1 MGEFILNLY
10 YGLSIMNIIFFSVYL
25 LDYKAKYGYIIK
37 SDNIMARIV
46 DLLKIFLIMFTPL
59 LDIVGFLVLVNLI
72 FCNDKN
78 N

>member
-25 LDYKAKYGYIIK
+25 LDYKAKYGYIIR
-37 SDNIMARIV
+37 SDNIIKIV
-46 DLLKIFLIMFTPL
+46 ADLLKVLLIMFTPL
-59 LDIVGFLVLVNLI
+59 LDIVGLLVLVSLI
-72 FCNDKN
+72 FCNNKN

>member
-10 YGLSIMNIIFFSVYL
+10 YGLSIMNIIFFFVYL
-25 LDYKAKYGYIIK
+25 LDYKAEYGYIIK
-37 SDNIMARIV
+37 SDNIIKIV
-46 DLLKIFLIMFTPL
+46 VNLLKILLIMFTPL
-59 LDIVGFLVLVNLI
+59 LDIVGLLVLVNLI